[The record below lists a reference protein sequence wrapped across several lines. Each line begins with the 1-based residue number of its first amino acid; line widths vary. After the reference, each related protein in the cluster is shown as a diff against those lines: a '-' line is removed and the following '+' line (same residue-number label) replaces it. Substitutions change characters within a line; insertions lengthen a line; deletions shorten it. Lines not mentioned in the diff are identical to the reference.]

1 MKNKNIKLIIIP
13 LTIVTIITCIVISM
27 QTYSQY
33 KKISVITNEKI
44 SEIIEYI
51 IKENPAIDT
60 KNIIQILNSNEYKD
74 GEEELKKYGI
84 NIEEVN
90 SIIAVQK
97 QMKTNIILNIILIV
111 SFNALYMAI
120 IFIYLKQRDKKINQ
134 ITQYINE
141 IKNRKYD
148 LDINENSEDELSNL
162 KNELY
167 KITIMLKEESEISRQ
182 DKENIKMS
190 VEDIS
195 HQLKTPLTS
204 IMIMLDNLKD
214 NPNMDEDTKQRFI
227 FEISKQVDWINW
239 LVISILKLSRLEAN
253 VVKFSD
259 NKINV
264 KKFIDEI
271 INNLEIPIEI
281 KNQKIIIEGNEDAS
295 FIGDYKWQQEAIT
308 NIIKNAIEHNK
319 ENGKITI
326 KYEENGVRIDEINVI
341 SLSKEAHERYI
352 SKLGGD
358 YEKYKNGAI
367 LIDKN
372 INTNNDGKKIQGN
385 IYTWKK
391 GDIITGKIN
400 DTQYNIEILAK
411 TEEIPAGVNILYNP
425 DAFIIVSEDFI
436 NRVGYKTIAL
446 YYDSK
451 DAYKLDE
458 EIKQYKQE
466 NNITDNTIQTF
477 NMEESARAENA
488 VVLVISIFLY
498 GFIGVITLI
507 GITNIFNTITTNM
520 NLRKKEFAMLKS
532 IGMTKKEFNRMIRLE
547 SIFYGLKSLII
558 GIPIGLLL
566 SYGMYNVF
574 RNSMEMEYVL
584 PYKSIVVAVIFVA
597 VVIGIIM
604 KYSMSKINKQNVI
617 ETIRN
622 DNI

>member
-1 MKNKNIKLIIIP
+1 MKNKNIKLIVIP
-13 LTIVTIITCIVISM
+13 LTILTIITCIVISM

-74 GEEELKKYGI
+74 GEKELKKYGI

-111 SFNALYMAI
+111 LFSVLYMAI

-148 LDINENSEDELSNL
+148 LNINENSEDELSNL

-271 INNLEIPIEI
+271 IDNLEIPIEI

-326 KYEENGVRIDEINVI
+326 KYEENVLFTKITIIDEGQGIAKEDLKHIFERFYKAQNSSDNSVGI
-341 SLSKEAHERYI
+341 GLSLA
-352 SKLGGD
+352 
-358 YEKYKNGAI
+358 
-367 LIDKN
+367 KN
-372 INTNNDGKKIQGN
+372 IIEKNNGMINCKSEIGN
-385 IYTWKK
+385 
-391 GDIITGKIN
+391 G
-400 DTQYNIEILAK
+400 
-411 TEEIPAGVNILYNP
+411 TE
-425 DAFIIVSEDFI
+425 FIVK
-436 NRVGYKTIAL
+436 Y
-446 YYDSK
+446 
-451 DAYKLDE
+451 
-458 EIKQYKQE
+458 
-466 NNITDNTIQTF
+466 
-477 NMEESARAENA
+477 
-488 VVLVISIFLY
+488 
-498 GFIGVITLI
+498 
-507 GITNIFNTITTNM
+507 
-520 NLRKKEFAMLKS
+520 
-532 IGMTKKEFNRMIRLE
+532 
-547 SIFYGLKSLII
+547 
-558 GIPIGLLL
+558 
-566 SYGMYNVF
+566 
-574 RNSMEMEYVL
+574 
-584 PYKSIVVAVIFVA
+584 
-597 VVIGIIM
+597 M
-604 KYSMSKINKQNVI
+604 K
-617 ETIRN
+617 
-622 DNI
+622 

>member
-13 LTIVTIITCIVISM
+13 LTILMIFTCIVISM

-60 KNIIQILNSNEYKD
+60 KKIIQILNSNEYKI

-111 SFNALYMAI
+111 LFSVLYMAI

-271 INNLEIPIEI
+271 IDNLEIPIEI

-326 KYEENGVRIDEINVI
+326 KYEENVLFTKITIIDEGQGIA
-341 SLSKEAHERYI
+341 KEDLKHIFERF
-352 SKLGGD
+352 
-358 YEKYKNGAI
+358 YKAQNSSDNSVGIGLA
-367 LIDKN
+367 LAKN
-372 INTNNDGKKIQGN
+372 IIEKNNGMINCKSEIGN
-385 IYTWKK
+385 
-391 GDIITGKIN
+391 G
-400 DTQYNIEILAK
+400 
-411 TEEIPAGVNILYNP
+411 TE
-425 DAFIIVSEDFI
+425 FIVK
-436 NRVGYKTIAL
+436 Y
-446 YYDSK
+446 
-451 DAYKLDE
+451 
-458 EIKQYKQE
+458 
-466 NNITDNTIQTF
+466 
-477 NMEESARAENA
+477 
-488 VVLVISIFLY
+488 
-498 GFIGVITLI
+498 
-507 GITNIFNTITTNM
+507 
-520 NLRKKEFAMLKS
+520 
-532 IGMTKKEFNRMIRLE
+532 
-547 SIFYGLKSLII
+547 
-558 GIPIGLLL
+558 
-566 SYGMYNVF
+566 
-574 RNSMEMEYVL
+574 
-584 PYKSIVVAVIFVA
+584 
-597 VVIGIIM
+597 M
-604 KYSMSKINKQNVI
+604 K
-617 ETIRN
+617 
-622 DNI
+622 

>member
-1 MKNKNIKLIIIP
+1 MKNKNIKLIIISLTI
-13 LTIVTIITCIVISM
+13 LTIVTCVVISM

-51 IKENPAIDT
+51 IKENSAIDT

-111 SFNALYMAI
+111 LFSVLYMAI

-148 LDINENSEDELSNL
+148 LNINENSEDELSNL

-182 DKENIKMS
+182 DKEKIKMS

-214 NPNMDEDTKQRFI
+214 NPNMDEDTKQKFI

-239 LVISILKLSRLEAN
+239 LVISILKLSRLEAD
-253 VVKFSD
+253 VVKFSN

-271 INNLEIPIEI
+271 IGNLEIPIEI
-281 KNQKIIIEGNEDAS
+281 KNQKISIEGDEDAS

-326 KYEENGVRIDEINVI
+326 KYEENVLFTKITIIDEGQGSAKEDLKHIFERFYKAQNSSDNSVGI
-341 SLSKEAHERYI
+341 GLSLA
-352 SKLGGD
+352 
-358 YEKYKNGAI
+358 
-367 LIDKN
+367 KN
-372 INTNNDGKKIQGN
+372 IIEKNNGMINCKSEIGN
-385 IYTWKK
+385 
-391 GDIITGKIN
+391 G
-400 DTQYNIEILAK
+400 
-411 TEEIPAGVNILYNP
+411 TE
-425 DAFIIVSEDFI
+425 FIVK
-436 NRVGYKTIAL
+436 Y
-446 YYDSK
+446 
-451 DAYKLDE
+451 
-458 EIKQYKQE
+458 
-466 NNITDNTIQTF
+466 
-477 NMEESARAENA
+477 
-488 VVLVISIFLY
+488 
-498 GFIGVITLI
+498 
-507 GITNIFNTITTNM
+507 
-520 NLRKKEFAMLKS
+520 
-532 IGMTKKEFNRMIRLE
+532 
-547 SIFYGLKSLII
+547 
-558 GIPIGLLL
+558 
-566 SYGMYNVF
+566 
-574 RNSMEMEYVL
+574 
-584 PYKSIVVAVIFVA
+584 
-597 VVIGIIM
+597 M
-604 KYSMSKINKQNVI
+604 K
-617 ETIRN
+617 
-622 DNI
+622 

>member
-44 SEIIEYI
+44 SGIIEYI

-74 GEEELKKYGI
+74 GEKELKKYGI

-111 SFNALYMAI
+111 LFSVLYMAI

-148 LDINENSEDELSNL
+148 LNINENSEDELSNL

-167 KITIMLKEESEISRQ
+167 KITIMLKEESEISRH
-182 DKENIKMS
+182 DKEKIKMS

-214 NPNMDEDTKQRFI
+214 NPNMDEDTKQKFI

-271 INNLEIPIEI
+271 IGNLEIPIEI
-281 KNQKIIIEGNEDAS
+281 KNQKISIEGDEDAS

-326 KYEENGVRIDEINVI
+326 KYEENVLFTKITIIDEGQGIAKEDLKHIFERFYKAQNSSDNSVGI
-341 SLSKEAHERYI
+341 GLSLA
-352 SKLGGD
+352 
-358 YEKYKNGAI
+358 
-367 LIDKN
+367 KN
-372 INTNNDGKKIQGN
+372 IIEKNNGMINCKSEIGN
-385 IYTWKK
+385 
-391 GDIITGKIN
+391 G
-400 DTQYNIEILAK
+400 
-411 TEEIPAGVNILYNP
+411 TE
-425 DAFIIVSEDFI
+425 FIVK
-436 NRVGYKTIAL
+436 Y
-446 YYDSK
+446 
-451 DAYKLDE
+451 
-458 EIKQYKQE
+458 
-466 NNITDNTIQTF
+466 
-477 NMEESARAENA
+477 
-488 VVLVISIFLY
+488 
-498 GFIGVITLI
+498 
-507 GITNIFNTITTNM
+507 
-520 NLRKKEFAMLKS
+520 
-532 IGMTKKEFNRMIRLE
+532 
-547 SIFYGLKSLII
+547 
-558 GIPIGLLL
+558 
-566 SYGMYNVF
+566 
-574 RNSMEMEYVL
+574 
-584 PYKSIVVAVIFVA
+584 
-597 VVIGIIM
+597 M
-604 KYSMSKINKQNVI
+604 K
-617 ETIRN
+617 
-622 DNI
+622 

>member
-13 LTIVTIITCIVISM
+13 LTILTIIICVVISM

-51 IKENPAIDT
+51 IKENSAIDT

-111 SFNALYMAI
+111 LFSVLYMAI

-148 LDINENSEDELSNL
+148 LNINENSEDELSNL

-182 DKENIKMS
+182 DKEKIKMS

-214 NPNMDEDTKQRFI
+214 NPNMDEDTKQKFI

-239 LVISILKLSRLEAN
+239 LVISILKLSRLEAD
-253 VVKFSD
+253 VVKFSN

-271 INNLEIPIEI
+271 IDNLEIPIEI
-281 KNQKIIIEGNEDAS
+281 KNQKIIIEGNKDVS

-319 ENGKITI
+319 KNGKITI
-326 KYEENGVRIDEINVI
+326 KYEENVLFTKITIIDE
-341 SLSKEAHERYI
+341 
-352 SKLGGD
+352 GQG
-358 YEKYKNGAI
+358 
-367 LIDKN
+367 IDKEDLKHIFERFYKAQN
-372 INTNNDGKKIQGN
+372 SSDNSVGIGLS
-385 IYTWKK
+385 
-391 GDIITGKIN
+391 
-400 DTQYNIEILAK
+400 LAK
-411 TEEIPAGVNILYNP
+411 NIIEKNNGMINCKSEIGNGTE
-425 DAFIIVSEDFI
+425 FIVK
-436 NRVGYKTIAL
+436 Y
-446 YYDSK
+446 
-451 DAYKLDE
+451 
-458 EIKQYKQE
+458 
-466 NNITDNTIQTF
+466 
-477 NMEESARAENA
+477 
-488 VVLVISIFLY
+488 
-498 GFIGVITLI
+498 
-507 GITNIFNTITTNM
+507 
-520 NLRKKEFAMLKS
+520 
-532 IGMTKKEFNRMIRLE
+532 
-547 SIFYGLKSLII
+547 
-558 GIPIGLLL
+558 
-566 SYGMYNVF
+566 
-574 RNSMEMEYVL
+574 
-584 PYKSIVVAVIFVA
+584 
-597 VVIGIIM
+597 M
-604 KYSMSKINKQNVI
+604 K
-617 ETIRN
+617 
-622 DNI
+622 

>member
-13 LTIVTIITCIVISM
+13 LTILMIFTCIVISM

-51 IKENPAIDT
+51 IKENPSIDT
-60 KNIIQILNSNEYKD
+60 KKIIQILNSNEYKV

-84 NIEEVN
+84 NIEEIN

-111 SFNALYMAI
+111 LFSVLYMAI

-148 LDINENSEDELSNL
+148 LNINENSEDELSNL

-167 KITIMLKEESEISRQ
+167 KITIMLKKESEISRQ
-182 DKENIKMS
+182 DKEKIKMS

-214 NPNMDEDTKQRFI
+214 NPNMDEDTKQKFI

-239 LVISILKLSRLEAN
+239 LVISILKLSRLEAD
-253 VVKFSD
+253 VVKFSN

-271 INNLEIPIEI
+271 IGNLEIPIEI
-281 KNQKIIIEGNEDAS
+281 KNQKISIEGDEDAS

-326 KYEENGVRIDEINVI
+326 KYEENVLFTKITIIDEGQGIAKEDLKHIFERFYKAQNSSDNSVGI
-341 SLSKEAHERYI
+341 GLSLA
-352 SKLGGD
+352 
-358 YEKYKNGAI
+358 
-367 LIDKN
+367 KN
-372 INTNNDGKKIQGN
+372 IIEKNNGMINCKSEIGN
-385 IYTWKK
+385 
-391 GDIITGKIN
+391 G
-400 DTQYNIEILAK
+400 
-411 TEEIPAGVNILYNP
+411 TE
-425 DAFIIVSEDFI
+425 FIVK
-436 NRVGYKTIAL
+436 Y
-446 YYDSK
+446 
-451 DAYKLDE
+451 
-458 EIKQYKQE
+458 
-466 NNITDNTIQTF
+466 
-477 NMEESARAENA
+477 
-488 VVLVISIFLY
+488 
-498 GFIGVITLI
+498 
-507 GITNIFNTITTNM
+507 
-520 NLRKKEFAMLKS
+520 
-532 IGMTKKEFNRMIRLE
+532 
-547 SIFYGLKSLII
+547 
-558 GIPIGLLL
+558 
-566 SYGMYNVF
+566 
-574 RNSMEMEYVL
+574 
-584 PYKSIVVAVIFVA
+584 
-597 VVIGIIM
+597 M
-604 KYSMSKINKQNVI
+604 K
-617 ETIRN
+617 
-622 DNI
+622 

>member
-13 LTIVTIITCIVISM
+13 LTILMIFTCIVISM

-51 IKENPAIDT
+51 IKENPSIDT
-60 KNIIQILNSNEYKD
+60 KKIIQILNSNEYKV

-84 NIEEVN
+84 NIEEIN
-90 SIIAVQK
+90 SIIAVRK

-111 SFNALYMAI
+111 LFSVLYMAI

-148 LDINENSEDELSNL
+148 LNINENSEDELSNL

-214 NPNMDEDTKQRFI
+214 NPNMDEDTKQKFI

-239 LVISILKLSRLEAN
+239 LVISILKLSRLEAD
-253 VVKFSD
+253 VVKFSN

-271 INNLEIPIEI
+271 IGNLEIPIEI
-281 KNQKIIIEGNEDAS
+281 KNQKISIEGDEDAS

-326 KYEENGVRIDEINVI
+326 KYEENVLFTKITIIDEGQGIAKEDLKHIFERFYKAQNSSDNSVGI
-341 SLSKEAHERYI
+341 GLSLA
-352 SKLGGD
+352 
-358 YEKYKNGAI
+358 
-367 LIDKN
+367 KN
-372 INTNNDGKKIQGN
+372 IIEKNNGMINCKSEIGN
-385 IYTWKK
+385 
-391 GDIITGKIN
+391 G
-400 DTQYNIEILAK
+400 
-411 TEEIPAGVNILYNP
+411 TE
-425 DAFIIVSEDFI
+425 FIVK
-436 NRVGYKTIAL
+436 Y
-446 YYDSK
+446 
-451 DAYKLDE
+451 
-458 EIKQYKQE
+458 
-466 NNITDNTIQTF
+466 
-477 NMEESARAENA
+477 
-488 VVLVISIFLY
+488 
-498 GFIGVITLI
+498 
-507 GITNIFNTITTNM
+507 
-520 NLRKKEFAMLKS
+520 
-532 IGMTKKEFNRMIRLE
+532 
-547 SIFYGLKSLII
+547 
-558 GIPIGLLL
+558 
-566 SYGMYNVF
+566 
-574 RNSMEMEYVL
+574 
-584 PYKSIVVAVIFVA
+584 
-597 VVIGIIM
+597 M
-604 KYSMSKINKQNVI
+604 KY
-617 ETIRN
+617 
-622 DNI
+622 

>member
-44 SEIIEYI
+44 SGIIEYI

-84 NIEEVN
+84 NIGEVN

-111 SFNALYMAI
+111 LFSVLYMAI

-148 LDINENSEDELSNL
+148 LNINENSEDELSNL

-214 NPNMDEDTKQRFI
+214 NPNMDEDTKQKFI

-239 LVISILKLSRLEAN
+239 LVISILKLSRLEAD
-253 VVKFSD
+253 VVKFSN

-271 INNLEIPIEI
+271 IGNLEIPIEI
-281 KNQKIIIEGNEDAS
+281 KNQKISIEGDEDAS

-326 KYEENGVRIDEINVI
+326 KYEENVLFTKITIIDEGQGIAKEDLKHIFERFYKAQNSSDNSVGI
-341 SLSKEAHERYI
+341 GLSLA
-352 SKLGGD
+352 
-358 YEKYKNGAI
+358 
-367 LIDKN
+367 KN
-372 INTNNDGKKIQGN
+372 IIEKNNGMINCKSEIGN
-385 IYTWKK
+385 
-391 GDIITGKIN
+391 G
-400 DTQYNIEILAK
+400 
-411 TEEIPAGVNILYNP
+411 TE
-425 DAFIIVSEDFI
+425 FIVK
-436 NRVGYKTIAL
+436 Y
-446 YYDSK
+446 
-451 DAYKLDE
+451 
-458 EIKQYKQE
+458 
-466 NNITDNTIQTF
+466 
-477 NMEESARAENA
+477 
-488 VVLVISIFLY
+488 
-498 GFIGVITLI
+498 
-507 GITNIFNTITTNM
+507 
-520 NLRKKEFAMLKS
+520 
-532 IGMTKKEFNRMIRLE
+532 
-547 SIFYGLKSLII
+547 
-558 GIPIGLLL
+558 
-566 SYGMYNVF
+566 
-574 RNSMEMEYVL
+574 
-584 PYKSIVVAVIFVA
+584 
-597 VVIGIIM
+597 M
-604 KYSMSKINKQNVI
+604 K
-617 ETIRN
+617 
-622 DNI
+622 

>member
-51 IKENPAIDT
+51 IKENPTIDT

-111 SFNALYMAI
+111 LFSVLYMAI

-148 LDINENSEDELSNL
+148 LNINENSEDELSNL

-167 KITIMLKEESEISRQ
+167 KITIMLKEESEISRH
-182 DKENIKMS
+182 DKEKIKMS

-214 NPNMDEDTKQRFI
+214 NPNMDEDTKQKFI

-253 VVKFSD
+253 VVKFSN

-271 INNLEIPIEI
+271 IGNLEIPIEI
-281 KNQKIIIEGNEDAS
+281 KNQKISIEGDEDAS

-326 KYEENGVRIDEINVI
+326 KYEENVLFTKITIIDEGQGIAKEDLKHIFERFYKAQNSSDNSVGI
-341 SLSKEAHERYI
+341 GLSLA
-352 SKLGGD
+352 
-358 YEKYKNGAI
+358 
-367 LIDKN
+367 KN
-372 INTNNDGKKIQGN
+372 IIEKNNGMINCKSEIGN
-385 IYTWKK
+385 
-391 GDIITGKIN
+391 G
-400 DTQYNIEILAK
+400 
-411 TEEIPAGVNILYNP
+411 TE
-425 DAFIIVSEDFI
+425 FIVK
-436 NRVGYKTIAL
+436 Y
-446 YYDSK
+446 
-451 DAYKLDE
+451 
-458 EIKQYKQE
+458 
-466 NNITDNTIQTF
+466 
-477 NMEESARAENA
+477 
-488 VVLVISIFLY
+488 
-498 GFIGVITLI
+498 
-507 GITNIFNTITTNM
+507 
-520 NLRKKEFAMLKS
+520 
-532 IGMTKKEFNRMIRLE
+532 
-547 SIFYGLKSLII
+547 
-558 GIPIGLLL
+558 
-566 SYGMYNVF
+566 
-574 RNSMEMEYVL
+574 
-584 PYKSIVVAVIFVA
+584 
-597 VVIGIIM
+597 M
-604 KYSMSKINKQNVI
+604 K
-617 ETIRN
+617 
-622 DNI
+622 

>member
-13 LTIVTIITCIVISM
+13 LTILMIFTCIVISM

-60 KNIIQILNSNEYKD
+60 KNIIQILNSNEYKV

-120 IFIYLKQRDKKINQ
+120 MFIYLKQRDKKINQ

-214 NPNMDEDTKQRFI
+214 NPNMNEDTKQRFI

-239 LVISILKLSRLEAN
+239 LVISILKLSRLEAD
-253 VVKFSD
+253 VVKFSN

-271 INNLEIPIEI
+271 IDNLEIPIEI
-281 KNQKIIIEGNEDAS
+281 KNQKISIEGDEDAS

-326 KYEENGVRIDEINVI
+326 KYEENVLFTKITIIDEGQGIAKEDLKHIFERFYKAQNSSDNSVGI
-341 SLSKEAHERYI
+341 GLSLA
-352 SKLGGD
+352 
-358 YEKYKNGAI
+358 
-367 LIDKN
+367 KN
-372 INTNNDGKKIQGN
+372 IIEKNNGMINCKSEIGN
-385 IYTWKK
+385 
-391 GDIITGKIN
+391 G
-400 DTQYNIEILAK
+400 
-411 TEEIPAGVNILYNP
+411 TE
-425 DAFIIVSEDFI
+425 FIVK
-436 NRVGYKTIAL
+436 Y
-446 YYDSK
+446 
-451 DAYKLDE
+451 
-458 EIKQYKQE
+458 
-466 NNITDNTIQTF
+466 
-477 NMEESARAENA
+477 
-488 VVLVISIFLY
+488 
-498 GFIGVITLI
+498 
-507 GITNIFNTITTNM
+507 
-520 NLRKKEFAMLKS
+520 
-532 IGMTKKEFNRMIRLE
+532 
-547 SIFYGLKSLII
+547 
-558 GIPIGLLL
+558 
-566 SYGMYNVF
+566 
-574 RNSMEMEYVL
+574 
-584 PYKSIVVAVIFVA
+584 
-597 VVIGIIM
+597 M
-604 KYSMSKINKQNVI
+604 K
-617 ETIRN
+617 
-622 DNI
+622 

>member
-13 LTIVTIITCIVISM
+13 LTILMIFTCIVISM

-51 IKENPAIDT
+51 IKENPSIDT
-60 KNIIQILNSNEYKD
+60 KKIIQILNSNEYKV

-84 NIEEVN
+84 NIEEIN
-90 SIIAVQK
+90 SIIAVRK

-111 SFNALYMAI
+111 LFSVLYMAI

-148 LDINENSEDELSNL
+148 LNINENSEDELSNL

-214 NPNMDEDTKQRFI
+214 NPNMDEDTKQKFI

-239 LVISILKLSRLEAN
+239 LVISILKLSRLEAD
-253 VVKFSD
+253 VVKFSN
-259 NKINV
+259 NKI
-264 KKFIDEI
+264 
-271 INNLEIPIEI
+271 
-281 KNQKIIIEGNEDAS
+281 
-295 FIGDYKWQQEAIT
+295 
-308 NIIKNAIEHNK
+308 
-319 ENGKITI
+319 
-326 KYEENGVRIDEINVI
+326 
-341 SLSKEAHERYI
+341 
-352 SKLGGD
+352 
-358 YEKYKNGAI
+358 
-367 LIDKN
+367 
-372 INTNNDGKKIQGN
+372 
-385 IYTWKK
+385 
-391 GDIITGKIN
+391 
-400 DTQYNIEILAK
+400 

-436 NRVGYKTIAL
+436 NKVGYKSIAL
-446 YYDSK
+446 YSNSN

-488 VVLVISIFLY
+488 IVLVISIFLY

-558 GIPIGLLL
+558 GIPIGIIL
-566 SYGMYNVF
+566 SYGMYTVF
-574 RNSMEMEYVL
+574 RNNMEMEYIL
-584 PYKSIVVAVIFVA
+584 PYKSIVISIVFVAVI
-597 VVIGIIM
+597 IGIIM

>member
-13 LTIVTIITCIVISM
+13 LTILMIFTCIVISM

-60 KNIIQILNSNEYKD
+60 KKIIQILNSNEYKV

-111 SFNALYMAI
+111 LFSVLYMAI

-239 LVISILKLSRLEAN
+239 LVISILKLSRLEAD
-253 VVKFSD
+253 VVKFSN

-271 INNLEIPIEI
+271 IGNLEIPIEI
-281 KNQKIIIEGNEDAS
+281 KNQKISIEGDEDAS

-326 KYEENGVRIDEINVI
+326 KYEENVLFTKITIIDEGQGIAKEDLKHIFERFYKAQNSSDNSVGI
-341 SLSKEAHERYI
+341 GLSLA
-352 SKLGGD
+352 
-358 YEKYKNGAI
+358 
-367 LIDKN
+367 KN
-372 INTNNDGKKIQGN
+372 IIEKNNGMINCKSEIGN
-385 IYTWKK
+385 
-391 GDIITGKIN
+391 G
-400 DTQYNIEILAK
+400 
-411 TEEIPAGVNILYNP
+411 TE
-425 DAFIIVSEDFI
+425 FIVK
-436 NRVGYKTIAL
+436 Y
-446 YYDSK
+446 
-451 DAYKLDE
+451 
-458 EIKQYKQE
+458 
-466 NNITDNTIQTF
+466 
-477 NMEESARAENA
+477 
-488 VVLVISIFLY
+488 
-498 GFIGVITLI
+498 
-507 GITNIFNTITTNM
+507 
-520 NLRKKEFAMLKS
+520 
-532 IGMTKKEFNRMIRLE
+532 
-547 SIFYGLKSLII
+547 
-558 GIPIGLLL
+558 
-566 SYGMYNVF
+566 
-574 RNSMEMEYVL
+574 
-584 PYKSIVVAVIFVA
+584 
-597 VVIGIIM
+597 M
-604 KYSMSKINKQNVI
+604 K
-617 ETIRN
+617 
-622 DNI
+622 

>member
-13 LTIVTIITCIVISM
+13 LTILMIFTCIVISM

-60 KNIIQILNSNEYKD
+60 KKIIQILNSNEYKI
-74 GEEELKKYGI
+74 GEEEFKKYGI

-253 VVKFSD
+253 VVKFSN

-271 INNLEIPIEI
+271 IDNLEIPIEI
-281 KNQKIIIEGNEDAS
+281 KNQKISIEGDEDAS

-326 KYEENGVRIDEINVI
+326 KYEENVLFTKITIIDEGQGIAKEDLKHIFERFYKAQNSSDNSVGI
-341 SLSKEAHERYI
+341 GLSLA
-352 SKLGGD
+352 
-358 YEKYKNGAI
+358 
-367 LIDKN
+367 KN
-372 INTNNDGKKIQGN
+372 IIEKNNGMINCKSEIGN
-385 IYTWKK
+385 
-391 GDIITGKIN
+391 G
-400 DTQYNIEILAK
+400 
-411 TEEIPAGVNILYNP
+411 TE
-425 DAFIIVSEDFI
+425 FIVK
-436 NRVGYKTIAL
+436 Y
-446 YYDSK
+446 
-451 DAYKLDE
+451 
-458 EIKQYKQE
+458 
-466 NNITDNTIQTF
+466 
-477 NMEESARAENA
+477 
-488 VVLVISIFLY
+488 
-498 GFIGVITLI
+498 
-507 GITNIFNTITTNM
+507 
-520 NLRKKEFAMLKS
+520 
-532 IGMTKKEFNRMIRLE
+532 
-547 SIFYGLKSLII
+547 
-558 GIPIGLLL
+558 
-566 SYGMYNVF
+566 
-574 RNSMEMEYVL
+574 
-584 PYKSIVVAVIFVA
+584 
-597 VVIGIIM
+597 M
-604 KYSMSKINKQNVI
+604 K
-617 ETIRN
+617 
-622 DNI
+622 